1 MNNICT
7 KLILVLAAIVLL
19 TACSLTTDD
28 TTDKGEQDNG
38 NVVDGVVY
46 ERYRG
51 NFFDTFDTVVSVVG
65 YTETEEEFVN
75 YMGKIEARFIELH
88 KLYDIYKNY
97 EGINNVKTINDK
109 AGIEPVKV
117 DKEIIDLILFCKEWY
132 GKSYGKTNISMGPV
146 LKIWHEYREEG
157 EYDPFNA
164 KLPPM
169 DELQAAAQHID
180 INKVI
185 VDTENSTVYLEDKA
199 MSLDVGAVAKG
210 FATELVAQ
218 EIMADGFTSGMI
230 SAGGNVRAFDK
241 PLDNQRERWGVGIQD
256 PDKIAIL
263 AEENLLDTIF
273 LNNASVVS
281 SGDYQRYY
289 IVDGELI
296 HHLINPDTLMPGNY
310 YRAVTVV
317 TEDSGLADYLST
329 VVFMLPYEQSRQFVE
344 SLGNVEALWIMPD
357 NTIEVTDGMKKMMK
371 SNGATGIKE
380 SKQTTN

>member
-1 MNNICT
+1 MKNICT
-7 KLILVLAAIVLL
+7 KLILVLAAIALL
-19 TACSLTTDD
+19 TACGLASENPA
-28 TTDKGEQDNG
+28 DKGKQDNG
-38 NVVDGVVY
+38 NEVNGVAY

-51 NFFDTFDTVVSVVG
+51 NFFDTFNTVVTVVG
-65 YTETEEEFVN
+65 YTETEAEFSN
-75 YMGKIEARFIELH
+75 YMNKIEARFIELH
-88 KLYDIYKNY
+88 KLYDIYNNY

-117 DKEIIDLILFCKEWY
+117 DKEIIDLILFSKEWY
-132 GKSYGKTNISMGPV
+132 GKTYGKTNIAMGAV
-146 LKIWHEYREEG
+146 LEIWHEYREQG
-157 EYDPFNA
+157 EYDPFSA

-169 DELQAAAQHID
+169 EDLQAAVKHTD

-185 VDTENSTVYLEDKA
+185 VDVENSTVYLEDKE

-230 SAGGNVRAFDK
+230 SAGGNVRVLGK
-241 PLDNQRERWGVGIQD
+241 PLDNTRERWGVGIQD

-289 IVDGELI
+289 IVDGELY

-310 YRAVTVV
+310 YRSVTVV

-329 VVFMLPYEQSRQFVE
+329 VVFMLPYDQSRQFVE

-357 NTIEVTDGMKKMMK
+357 STIEATDGMKKMMK
-371 SNGATGIKE
+371 SNGATGLKE
-380 SKQTTN
+380 NK